1 MMGEKEGPANNACWT
16 MPLLLFFDTD
26 CTDDTDLANKIRDG
40 GFRTAGKYDIPESR
54 EKFLEAVRG

>member
-1 MMGEKEGPANNACWT
+1 MGEKEGPANNTCWI

-26 CTDDTDLANKIRDG
+26 FTDDTDLTNNIRKG
-40 GFRTAGKYDIPESR
+40 EFQTAVKYDILESR